1 MPELNSLKKKT
12 ISGLFWSFLDLI
24 ANQGLQFIIQIIL
37 ARLLIPKDFGVI
49 GMISIFI
56 ALSATLIDS
65 GFSQALIRNKEAK
78 EEDYSTVFNFNL
90 VISIMLYIILYLSA
104 DSISIYFNEPR
115 LISILR
121 ILSLV
126 IIINSFSIVQRVILT
141 KDIDFKTQANINVI
155 SSVISGTVA
164 IICAYNGL
172 GVWSLVIRILTMQLM
187 QAVLL
192 WFKNKWKP
200 KLIFDAG
207 SFKNM
212 FGFGW
217 KLLASG
223 VINTVYTNLYYI
235 IIGKIFAASELGY
248 YTNAQ
253 KLNDAVSQTITM
265 SVQRVSYPVL
275 SKLQDDKDRL
285 KQAYRKIIK
294 TVVFI
299 NFPLMLGL
307 AAVAKPLIIV
317 LFGYKWSGSV
327 IYFQFLCFAGMMFPL
342 HAINLDILQVKGRS
356 DLFLRL
362 EILKKAVFTVLIIA
376 AIISKSGI
384 MGLIGALV
392 LNSYIS
398 YFLNSYYSAE
408 LIDYS
413 TKHQLVDIL
422 PAFIVSI
429 IMGIVVYASNV
440 FMPNIDIIKLIFET
454 LLGLITYIVISKV
467 INAEGLHEIYKLL
480 SPLIVKLK
488 KIKADRKY
496 KKNK

>member
-1 MPELNSLKKKT
+1 MSELNSLKKKT
-12 ISGLFWSFLDLI
+12 VSGLFWSFLDLI
-24 ANQGLQFIIQIIL
+24 ANQGLQFVIQVIL

-56 ALSATLIDS
+56 ALSAALIDS
-65 GFSQALIRNKEAK
+65 GFSQALIRNKEASEK
-78 EEDYSTVFNFNL
+78 DYSTVFNFNL
-90 VISIMLYIILYLSA
+90 VISIILYMILYLSA
-104 DSISIYFNEPR
+104 NSISIYFNQPK
-115 LISILR
+115 LVSILR

-126 IIINSFSIVQRVILT
+126 IIINSFSIVQRVILS
-141 KDIDFKTQANINVI
+141 KAIDFKSQANINII
-155 SSVISGTVA
+155 SSVISGVIA
-164 IICAYNGL
+164 ILCAYNGL
-172 GVWSLVIRILTMQLM
+172 GVWSLVIRTLSMQLM
-187 QAVLL
+187 QALLL
-192 WFKNKWKP
+192 WFKSKWKP
-200 KLIFDAG
+200 KLIFDVSAF
-207 SFKNM
+207 SDM

-217 KLLASG
+217 KLLVSG
-223 VINTVYTNLYYI
+223 IIETVYQNLYYI
-235 IIGKIFAASELGY
+235 IIGKVFSASELGY
-248 YTNAQ
+248 YSNAQ

-285 KQAYRKIIK
+285 KYSYRKIIK

-362 EILKKAVFTVLIIA
+362 EILKKAVFTVLIIG
-376 AIISKSGI
+376 AIILKLGI

-392 LNSYIS
+392 LNSYIA

-413 TKHQLVDIL
+413 TKHQIADIL

-429 IMGIVVYASNV
+429 IMGIVVYISNI
-440 FMPNIDIIKLIFET
+440 FMPNTYIVKLIFET
-454 LLGLITYIVISKV
+454 LLGLITYVAISKLV
-467 INAEGLHEIYKLL
+467 NADGLEEICKLL
-480 SPLIVKLK
+480 SPLVVKLK
-488 KIKADRKY
+488 AIKANRKY

>member
-1 MPELNSLKKKT
+1 MSEISSLKKKT
-12 ISGLFWSFLDLI
+12 IAGLFWSFLDLI

-37 ARLLIPKDFGVI
+37 ARLLIPKDFGII
-49 GMISIFI
+49 GMLTIFI
-56 ALSATLIDS
+56 ALSGTLIDS
-65 GFSQALIRNKEAK
+65 GFSQALIRNKEAS

-90 VISIMLYIILYLSA
+90 IISITLYIILYLSA
-104 DSISIYFNEPR
+104 NSISAYFNEPK

-141 KDIDFKTQANINVI
+141 KKIDFKTQTNINVL
-155 SSVISGTVA
+155 SSVISGAIA

-172 GVWSLVIRILTMQLM
+172 GVWSLVIRTLSMQLM

-192 WFKNKWKP
+192 WFKNKWRP
-200 KLIFDAG
+200 KLIFNAN

-212 FGFGW
+212 FNFGW

-235 IIGKIFAASELGY
+235 IIGKVFSASELGY

-253 KLNDAVSQTITM
+253 KLNDTVSQTITM

-275 SKLQDDKDRL
+275 SKLQDDKERL
-285 KQAYRKIIK
+285 KYSYRKIIK

-307 AAVAKPLIIV
+307 AAVAKPLIYI

-362 EILKKAVFTVLIIA
+362 EIIKKAIFTVLIIA
-376 AIISKSGI
+376 AITLKLGI

-422 PAFIVSI
+422 PAFIISI
-429 IMGIVVYASNV
+429 IMGIVVYASNI
-440 FMPNIDIIKLIFET
+440 FMPDINIIKLILQT
-454 LLGLITYIVISKV
+454 LLGIITYVVISKI
-467 INAEGLHEIYKLL
+467 INAEGLREIFKLL
-480 SPLIVKLK
+480 SPLIAKLK
-488 KIKADRKY
+488 DIRA
-496 KKNK
+496 NKENK